1 MEIQFESFTPLSTLS
16 KNLSNARQEIKNNKN
31 YVIKQNRFD
40 RGFDTTYLL
49 LRYFQSHLSTKLPIL
64 VGGYLIHEFIIKPLK
79 CNKKE

>member
-16 KNLSNARQEIKNNKN
+16 KNLSNACQEIKNNKN

-40 RGFDTTYLL
+40 TTYLL
-49 LRYFQSHLSTKLPIL
+49 LRYFQSHLSSTKLPIL